1 MSVNRDNHLK
11 LKEDIIWITRM
22 CLCGEFDYSVWINL
36 YIYEFLYVI
45 FTCVSLLV
53 PCEVVYVSLV

>member
-1 MSVNRDNHLK
+1 
-11 LKEDIIWITRM
+11 M